1 MLESLPIY
9 KDVLIASIL
18 INIFAIASPIFT
30 MNVYDKIV
38 PNLAFDS
45 LWVLAIGVS
54 LIFAFDII
62 IRQLRSYFIDIAG
75 KKSDLLLS
83 ARIFSKVLG
92 IRMESRPNSTGA
104 FARHLQEFESIR
116 EFFTSAT
123 VSTLVDL
130 PFAFLFL
137 LVIWIFAGVLAVVP
151 LIAIIIM
158 TIYSLYIQAPL
169 RRSIEESSRL
179 SSQKYATVIEAI
191 SGLESVKIHNAEG
204 QFQHRWEQAV
214 SHMANTGIETRK
226 ITNMVSGLANFVQQM
241 ATVLLIVVGV
251 YQISDGNLSM
261 GGMIAAVM
269 LSGRAIGPLIQL
281 SVLSTRYNQAKS
293 ALLLLEDIMQSPSE
307 REDGR
312 HYLDY
317 ERLSGKIEFDD
328 VSFNYPGVEQSA
340 LKNVSLTIQPG
351 EKIAI
356 IGRIGAGKTTL
367 EKLILGLYKPT
378 SGAVRLDGFDLPQLH
393 PSTIRNNI
401 GCVPQDFSLFYGTI
415 RQNIQLGHPHATDA
429 QILKAANRAGVS
441 QFTNHD
447 PNGLERQVG
456 EGGRNLSGGQRQSI
470 ALARAL
476 LQEPPIL
483 ILDEPTANMDNRS
496 ESIVKRELVNLPAE
510 TTMLLITHRTS
521 MLDIVNRIIVL
532 EQGMIVADGPRDLVL
547 QQLKEGK
554 VRARENG
561 DA

>member
-293 ALLLLEDIMQSPSE
+293 ALSGSAENLVVQGEDE
-307 REDGR
+307 
-312 HYLDY
+312 
-317 ERLSGKIEFDD
+317 
-328 VSFNYPGVEQSA
+328 
-340 LKNVSLTIQPG
+340 
-351 EKIAI
+351 
-356 IGRIGAGKTTL
+356 
-367 EKLILGLYKPT
+367 
-378 SGAVRLDGFDLPQLH
+378 
-393 PSTIRNNI
+393 
-401 GCVPQDFSLFYGTI
+401 
-415 RQNIQLGHPHATDA
+415 
-429 QILKAANRAGVS
+429 
-441 QFTNHD
+441 
-447 PNGLERQVG
+447 
-456 EGGRNLSGGQRQSI
+456 
-470 ALARAL
+470 
-476 LQEPPIL
+476 
-483 ILDEPTANMDNRS
+483 
-496 ESIVKRELVNLPAE
+496 
-510 TTMLLITHRTS
+510 
-521 MLDIVNRIIVL
+521 
-532 EQGMIVADGPRDLVL
+532 
-547 QQLKEGK
+547 
-554 VRARENG
+554 
-561 DA
+561 